1 MTTIGCMGEKQDQK
15 WKGRCL
21 LFSAAFFFFKIKT
34 IFKKKK
40 DGLFFFSEIEAQ
52 EFLICS

>member
-21 LFSAAFFFFKIKT
+21 LFSAAFVFFFYKNHL
-34 IFKKKK
+34 KKK
-40 DGLFFFSEIEAQ
+40 DGLFFFFSEIEAQ
-52 EFLICS
+52 GFLICS